1 MIRPPVGSERDA
13 AVKAPIKKGIIA
25 ISQKGRD
32 KGRPCMVLYEV
43 DADFV
48 FVADGDLRKLAKP
61 KKKRRK
67 HLASTSR
74 EEPGMLSLYELGR
87 LKDSDLRQAL
97 QNVVPIPDAANKED
111 SLFGQE

>member
-1 MIRPPVGSERDA
+1 
-13 AVKAPIKKGIIA
+13 
-25 ISQKGRD
+25 
-32 KGRPCMVLYEV
+32 MVLYEV

-74 EEPGMLSLYELGR
+74 EEPGLLSLYELGR

-97 QNVVPIPDAANKED
+97 QKNISTIPDAASKED